1 MNDKAILMV
10 RTSTEKQENSM
21 DEQEKELY
29 RFALEDGILSENL
42 TLIPEFGISG
52 RKKGKQISATTSE
65 GEVIVIE
72 EERSGIK
79 KMKQLIESDPEIKTV
94 YVWEVSRLTRRMAVG
109 APLLEYFED
118 RKVNLKVLS
127 PRVSLLNNDGTVNEG
142 QKTTI
147 TLLIQLAENEMR
159 NKLSRFARSRNAR
172 MKQGYYTGGY
182 VLYGY
187 KVVDKK
193 LEINPEEAEV
203 VKMIFTM
210 YLSGKYSYRSLT
222 KELRAM
228 GYFTDSTFYSANQ
241 RVSKILT
248 NTAYA
253 GKPSVESRKNAKGK
267 IGNLYPPIIT
277 MDILEKCDAIASKN
291 RKDNK
296 KDVTNI
302 YYANKIL
309 RCPVCGKV
317 MLAHIGGYSYK
328 CDKCD
333 SKMSVSINIIDSV
346 LWACAAPLYI
356 EKIQKKEVGQKEYYE
371 SQIVLLEQKA
381 EVASKEIY
389 TLYENIDKIEYRA
402 FVENIMDIAKA
413 DKFVADINKKIE
425 AKNKEIEEI
434 QNKIQTFRNLLL
446 EYTGDYLGEKIDEVS
461 QITDDKLRYDIIH
474 QMINWASIER
484 VNNSKRFY
492 FCTIYDYLD
501 NKHEYLLNTNARKIY
516 KGFTPEG
523 IGIEEMEGA
532 FIERF
537 KNKNNTDPVFLA
549 SKERALQARKE
560 RMKTDPE
567 FAKLCKEKQIRK
579 QALYRERKKLKQ
591 ELERKKE
598 ETK

>member
-29 RFALEDGILSENL
+29 RFALQDGKLSENL

-72 EERSGIK
+72 EERSGIR

-127 PRVSLLNNDGTVNEG
+127 PTISLLNNDGTVNEG

-159 NKLSRFARSRNAR
+159 NKLARFSRSRNAR
-172 MKQGYYTGGY
+172 MKQGYYTGGF

-193 LEINPEEAEV
+193 LEIDPEAAEV

-222 KELRAM
+222 KELRSM

-253 GKPSVESRKNAKGK
+253 GKPSVESRKNAKGQ

-277 MDILEKCDAIASKN
+277 METIEKCEAIANKN
-291 RKDNK
+291 KKTTK

-302 YYANKIL
+302 YFANKIL
-309 RCPVCGKV
+309 RCPKCGKV
-317 MLAHIGGYSYK
+317 MLAHIGGYSYR
-328 CDKCD
+328 CD
-333 SKMSVSINIIDSV
+333 SCDSNLSISINIIDSV
-346 LWACAAPLYI
+346 LWACAAPLYTD
-356 EKIQKKEVGQKEYYE
+356 KIQKKEEGQKEYYE
-371 SQIVLLEQKA
+371 AQIVLLEQKA
-381 EVASKEIY
+381 DVAAKEIA
-389 TLYENIDKIEYRA
+389 TMYENIDKIEYRA
-402 FVENIMDIAKA
+402 FVENTMDVAKA
-413 DKFVADINKKIE
+413 DRFTADIHKKIDD
-425 AKNKEIEEI
+425 KNKELEEI

-446 EYTGDYLGEKIDEVS
+446 EHTGDYLGENIDEVS

-474 QMINWASIER
+474 QMIKWASIDR
-484 VNNSKRFY
+484 VKGSKRYY

-523 IGIEEMEGA
+523 IGIEELEGA

-537 KNKNNTDPVFLA
+537 KNKNHTDPVFLA
-549 SKERALQARKE
+549 SKKKALEARKE

-567 FAKLCKEKQIRK
+567 FAKQCKEENKRR
-579 QALYRERKKLKQ
+579 QALYRERKRLIAEQ
-591 ELERKKE
+591 EKNKE
-598 ETK
+598 